1 MHLKGPLSMSKPPAP
16 PLTDPADLLTLMGR
30 FAAGIVMNLFI
41 VWSLTKQNWWSVSLF
56 TIASLIIHRATI
68 GLYRRLRKERAER
81 VALLESELQSVEN

>member
-1 MHLKGPLSMSKPPAP
+1 MSKSPTV
-16 PLTDPADLLTLMGR
+16 PLTDPADLMTLLGR

-56 TIASLIIHRATI
+56 TVASLIIHRATI

-81 VALLESELQSVEN
+81 VALLESQMQSVEN

>member
-1 MHLKGPLSMSKPPAP
+1 MSKTPIV
-16 PLTDPADLLTLMGR
+16 PLTDPADLMTLLGR
-30 FAAGIVMNLFI
+30 FVAGIVMNLFI

-56 TIASLIIHRATI
+56 TVASLIIHRATI